1 MKIHLKLN
9 GQVIPATLADNRTA
23 QEFVAMLPMTLTMH
37 DLFRREKF
45 GALPAPISGR
55 GTRTLSYEVG
65 DMVCWAPGP
74 DLTIFYRDDGQ
85 PVSGGLHLLGRID
98 SGIEAFCAAGPL
110 QVTIELPASHVT
122 RPGASC
128 GRMFG
133 STPDPRCGAHGR
145 FA

>member
-9 GQVIPATLADNRTA
+9 GQVIPATLEDNATA

-45 GALPAPISGR
+45 GALPGRISGR

-85 PVSGGLHLLGRID
+85 PVSGGLHVLGKLD
-98 SGIEAFCAAGPL
+98 SGIEAFCAPGPL
-110 QVTIELPASHVT
+110 QVTIELPASHIAMPDT
-122 RPGASC
+122 GCR
-128 GRMFG
+128 RTFG
-133 STPDPRCGAHGR
+133 SMPHRGCGAHGR